1 LIARRQPDRM
11 VIRNGKPI
19 DTTLPDIRTLDHLMK
34 PNS

>member
-1 LIARRQPDRM
+1 

-19 DTTLPDIRTLDHLMK
+19 DTTLPDFRTLDHLMK